1 MAKIKKIVTVSTI
14 VSTIITSL
22 VLILL
27 VFDTK
32 LFGKVNGDMLI
43 TFACLGIGGFFAI
56 NSINMLTK
64 NRIIGLVSLGL
75 IVASV
80 FMIIL
85 STWLNFGDET
95 FLKITI
101 SLGFLSLLFNIIVS
115 SGLDLGRSKLFWQI
129 MVYFIVFLTDVIITL
144 VIFGAINILYVLPW
158 LLTLIILSIVGVI
171 ILKVLAKRSVSNVIV
186 ENKDM
191 ISIPK
196 SEYALLKEK
205 AQKYDELMKTQDNQ

>member
-43 TFACLGIGGFFAI
+43 TFASLGIGGFFAI

-85 STWLNFGDET
+85 STWLNFGSET

-101 SLGFLSLLFNIIVS
+101 SLGFLSVLFNIIVS

-171 ILKVLAKRSVSNVIV
+171 ILKVFAKRSVSNVIV